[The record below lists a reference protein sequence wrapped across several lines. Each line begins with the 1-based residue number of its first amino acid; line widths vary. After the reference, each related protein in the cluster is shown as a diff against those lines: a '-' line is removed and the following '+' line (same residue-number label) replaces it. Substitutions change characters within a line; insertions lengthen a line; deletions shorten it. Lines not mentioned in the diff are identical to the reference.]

1 MQFGDATSIAFGA
14 HSGAV
19 RPVDPECRIQLRR
32 DTQSADR
39 IRYFPRGE
47 GAVTTLDLSAE
58 RLSWLL
64 ANAPGSG
71 SQR

>member
-1 MQFGDATSIAFGA
+1 MQFGDATLIAFGA

-32 DTQSADR
+32 DTQSTDR
-39 IRYFPRGE
+39 IRYFPWGE

-71 SQR
+71 SER